1 MNMRTNAGLP
11 LLLIALAGCSDRPAP
26 PAAPAVAPSTPR
38 ATATAAPSPTALHEA
53 ALRGDVAAV
62 QSALAAGLDVNGVD
76 EDGRTALMLAAFDGH
91 TEVVDLLLRRGA
103 RVDTQDGAGRTALM
117 YAASGPNTPTVQ
129 RLLAAAPT
137 VDLRDREEHF
147 TALMFA
153 AAEGQA
159 ENVRALL
166 QARADP
172 ALTDVDGDNARKFAL
187 ERGFPA
193 VAALLESSAPPTS
206 GAAGP

>member
-1 MNMRTNAGLP
+1 MNTCRRLALSA
-11 LLLIALAGCSDRPAP
+11 LLLGLMGCSDHAPAP
-26 PAAPAVAPSTPR
+26 PAASPVVPSAPRPAMA
-38 ATATAAPSPTALHEA
+38 AAAAPSPTALHEA
-53 ALRGDVAAV
+53 ALRGDAAAV
-62 QSALAAGLDVNGVD
+62 QSALAAGLDVNGAD
-76 EDGRTALMLAAFDGH
+76 EEGRTALMLAAFDGH
-91 TEVVDLLLRRGA
+91 TGAVYLLLRRGA
-103 RVDTQDGAGRTALM
+103 RVDSQDAAGRTALM

-159 ENVRALL
+159 DNVRALL

-172 ALTDVDGDNARKFAL
+172 TLTDVDGDTAHKFAL

-193 VAALLESSAPPTS
+193 VAALLEAPASP
-206 GAAGP
+206 AKP